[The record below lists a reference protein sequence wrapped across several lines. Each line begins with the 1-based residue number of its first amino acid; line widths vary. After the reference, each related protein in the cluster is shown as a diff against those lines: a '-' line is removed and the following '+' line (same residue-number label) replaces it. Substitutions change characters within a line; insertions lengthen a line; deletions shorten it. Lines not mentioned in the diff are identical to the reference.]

1 MKTYNEMA
9 QSVLERIDAEKKAM
23 RRRRRIALSG
33 VSVICVIL
41 AVSVLVGYFVRDN
54 ATPALYVE
62 AADLM
67 DGITAEDVEGRRTDK
82 AFKKNQMRLAVE
94 LFQHTA
100 AASKGENMMIS
111 PLSIQLALAM
121 TANGADGKTLAEMEK
136 VLGDSISID
145 KLNEYLYT
153 YQNALPSTEKT
164 KLNIANS
171 IWFRDT
177 FGVNQAFL
185 QTNADYYAAA
195 AYRSPFDSQT
205 VKDINNWVSANT
217 DGMIDEMVQSI
228 DPATVMYLINAIVF
242 DGKWKET
249 YSEKDITDSTFYAYN
264 GDKQNAELMHSDEEI
279 YLDDGKATGFMKP
292 YSGGYYSFAALLPNE
307 GTDIYDYVAGL
318 TADGLANTF
327 EKAKNAEVSVY
338 LPKFKSDYSISLN
351 GILSDM
357 GMPTAFTYGADFS
370 GISDTET
377 YISSVL
383 HKTHIT
389 VDENG
394 TKAAAVTIVENTYK
408 AATDSYY
415 VRLDRPFVYMIV
427 DNKTNLPVF
436 MGVLTGIGE

>member
-1 MKTYNEMA
+1 MKDYNEMA
-9 QSVLERIDAEKKAM
+9 QSVLARIDTERAKN

-33 VSVICVIL
+33 VSAVCILL
-41 AVSVLVGYFVRDN
+41 AVSVLIGYMGRDGGNVG
-54 ATPALYVE
+54 PALYVE

-67 DGITAEDVEGRRTDK
+67 DGITAEDIEGRRTDK

-100 AASKGENMMIS
+100 AASEGENMMIS

-121 TANGADGKTLAEMEK
+121 TANGADGKTLSEMEK
-136 VLGDSISID
+136 VLGGSISID

-185 QTNADYYAAA
+185 QTNADYYGAA
-195 AYRSPFDSQT
+195 AYRSPFDDQT
-205 VKDINNWVSANT
+205 VKDINNWVNQNT

-228 DPATVMYLINAIVF
+228 DPDTMMYLINAIVF
-242 DGKWKET
+242 DGKWKAT
-249 YSEKDITDSTFYAYN
+249 YSESDVIKSSFYAYN
-264 GDKQNAELMHSDEEI
+264 GTKQNAKYMYSKEEI

-292 YSGGYYSFAALLPNE
+292 YSGGDYSFAALLPNE
-307 GTDIYDYVAGL
+307 GTDIYDYIAGL
-318 TADGLANTF
+318 SGDGLRKTLD
-327 EKAKNAEVSVY
+327 KAKSTKVHAY
-338 LPKFKSDYSISLN
+338 LPKFESDYSISLN

-357 GMPTAFTYGADFS
+357 GMPTAFSMEADFS
-370 GISDTET
+370 GISDIET
-377 YISSVL
+377 FISEVL

-394 TKAAAVTIVENTYK
+394 TKAAAVTSVENTYK
-408 AATDSYY
+408 GVDDSYY

-427 DNKTNLPVF
+427 DNKTNL
-436 MGVLTGIGE
+436 